1 MNTQNPAATSA
12 TPAEVQGG
20 GTQAPVVAVESVSQT
35 YGSASTGVAAL
46 SDVTITVAEGEFVSV
61 VGPSGCGK
69 STLLRIIADLL
80 TPTSGTVL
88 IRGRSP
94 HEATARREIGMVFQS
109 PVLYDWRSVLRNVEL
124 PLEVIGRPRAVRRQR
139 AEEMLELVR
148 LTQFAGR
155 YPWQLSGGM
164 QQRVSIA
171 RALAFEPVI
180 LLMDEPF
187 GALDEISREH
197 MNAELQRIWSET
209 GKTVLFV
216 THSIPEAVFLSTRV
230 VVMTAHPGRV
240 AAEIPIDLPRPRTEQ
255 TRTQP
260 AYFDFVT
267 KVRRALMSG
276 SGADER
282 MM

>member
-1 MNTQNPAATSA
+1 MNTPNPAATSA
-12 TPAEVQGG
+12 TPAEDQGG

-230 VVMTAHPGRV
+230 VVMTPHPGRV
-240 AAEIPIDLPRPRTEQ
+240 AAEIPIALPRPRTEQ

>member
-1 MNTQNPAATSA
+1 MNTQNPA
-12 TPAEVQGG
+12 TPAEAQL
-20 GTQAPVVAVESVSQT
+20 GTTPSSQAPVVSVQSVSKT

-46 SDVTITVAEGEFVSV
+46 RDVSITVAEGEFVSV

-80 TPTSGTVL
+80 APTEGTVL

-94 HEATARREIGMVFQS
+94 REATARREIGMVFQS
-109 PVLYDWRSVLRNVEL
+109 PVLYDWRSVRRNVEL
-124 PLEVIGRPRAVRRQR
+124 PLEVIGQPRAVRRQR
-139 AEEMLELVR
+139 AEEMLALVR
-148 LTQFAGR
+148 LDQFANR

-197 MNAELQRIWSET
+197 MNSELQRIWSET
-209 GKTVLFV
+209 GKTVLFI

-230 VVMTAHPGRV
+230 VVMSPHPGRV

-255 TRTQP
+255 TREDP
-260 AYFDFVT
+260 AYFDIVT
-267 KVRRALMSG
+267 QVRRVLLSG
-276 SGADER
+276 
-282 MM
+282 

>member
-12 TPAEVQGG
+12 TPAEHQGG
-20 GTQAPVVAVESVSQT
+20 GIQAPVVAVESVSQT

-230 VVMTAHPGRV
+230 VVMTPHPGRV

>member
-1 MNTQNPAATSA
+1 MSAQNPAAEAQTGANPSS
-12 TPAEVQGG
+12 
-20 GTQAPVVAVESVSQT
+20 QAPVVAVDSVSKT

-69 STLLRIIADLL
+69 STLLRIIADLMA
-80 TPTSGTVL
+80 PTEGTVL

-94 HEATARREIGMVFQS
+94 REATARREIGMVFQS
-109 PVLYDWRSVLRNVEL
+109 PVLYDWRSVRRNVEL
-124 PLEVIGRPRAVRRQR
+124 PLEVIGQPRAARRQR

-148 LTQFAGR
+148 LAQFANR

-197 MNAELQRIWSET
+197 MNSELQRIWSET

-230 VVMTAHPGRV
+230 VVMTPHPGRV
-240 AAEIPIDLPRPRTEQ
+240 AAEIPIGLPRPRTEQ
-255 TRTQP
+255 TRGEP
-260 AYFDFVT
+260 GYFDIIT
-267 KVRRALMSG
+267 QVRRALLNG
-276 SGADER
+276 
-282 MM
+282 

>member
-1 MNTQNPAATSA
+1 MNAQNPAATSA
-12 TPAEVQGG
+12 TPAEVLGG

-230 VVMTAHPGRV
+230 VVMTPHPGRV

-276 SGADER
+276 AGADEQ

>member
-1 MNTQNPAATSA
+1 MNAQNPPATSA
-12 TPAEVQGG
+12 TPAQDQGA
-20 GTQAPVVAVESVSQT
+20 GTLAPVVAVESVSQT
-35 YGSASTGVAAL
+35 YGSASTGVSAL
-46 SDVTITVAEGEFVSV
+46 SDVTITAAEGEFVSV

-109 PVLYDWRSVLRNVEL
+109 PVLYDWRSVRRNVEL
-124 PLEVIGRPRAVRRQR
+124 PLEVIGRPRAFRRQR

-148 LTQFAGR
+148 LTQFANR

-230 VVMTAHPGRV
+230 VVMTPHPGRV
-240 AAEIPIDLPRPRTEQ
+240 SAEIPIDLPRPRTEQ

-260 AYFDFVT
+260 DYFDYIT
-267 KVRRALMSG
+267 AVRRALMSG

-282 MM
+282 ML